1 MRITIQWEE
10 LLINVLG
17 RWVVRDCLSEERG
30 TMMPSK
36 LEKAFAF
43 TSLCLR
49 KFLVIGTFI
58 LSSEL
63 ESTAK

>member
-1 MRITIQWEE
+1 
-10 LLINVLG
+10 
-17 RWVVRDCLSEERG
+17 
-30 TMMPSK
+30 MMPSK
-36 LEKAFAF
+36 LEKGFAF

-58 LSSEL
+58 LTSEL